1 MGPFL
6 LDANVLI
13 ALAWPPLVSHNRAAR
28 WFAKHAQMGWA
39 TCPFT
44 ETAFV
49 RILSNPAFTP
59 YCLSPAE
66 ALHLLQINL
75 EHPRHEFWA
84 DSLSLSDAVKK
95 LESRMRGHRQITD
108 AYLVGL
114 ARHRKGRLAT
124 MDKGLAALAE
134 AEDAGVVELIPRGS
148 EFT

>member
-1 MGPFL
+1 
-6 LDANVLI
+6 
-13 ALAWPPLVSHNRAAR
+13 
-28 WFAKHAQMGWA
+28 
-39 TCPFT
+39 
-44 ETAFV
+44 
-49 RILSNPAFTP
+49 
-59 YCLSPAE
+59 
-66 ALHLLQINL
+66 LHLLQINL